1 MTLAKN
7 WLVRLPIGS
16 PLPAAFACGVSP
28 EGAAG
33 RWLARIS
40 PINSSSRS
48 SAITA
53 VPESAT
59 LVLVG
64 IGGVLACWAAR
75 RR

>member
-1 MTLAKN
+1 
-7 WLVRLPIGS
+7 
-16 PLPAAFACGVSP
+16 
-28 EGAAG
+28 
-33 RWLARIS
+33 
-40 PINSSSRS
+40 
-48 SAITA
+48 